1 MGLFMKYKNFLENLY
16 FGYLD
21 TEVFRSLSDSETEG
35 DVLELIKRFHEIS
48 QRFPASD
55 LEKIGMVP
63 KELLAELN
71 KIGFFG
77 LDIPKV
83 YGGLGLSLPQ
93 YLKVVEKCLND
104 DIMPFIVPEEQNTEK
119 DVRL

>member
-1 MGLFMKYKNFLENLY
+1 MKTLQVRYY

-35 DVLELIKRFHEIS
+35 EILELINRFHEIS

-55 LEKIGMVP
+55 LEKMGMVP

-71 KIGFFG
+71 KIGFFS

-83 YGGLGLSLPQ
+83 NGGLGLSLPQ
-93 YLKVVEKCLND
+93 YLKVVENRS
-104 DIMPFIVPEEQNTEK
+104 
-119 DVRL
+119 VRGAKF